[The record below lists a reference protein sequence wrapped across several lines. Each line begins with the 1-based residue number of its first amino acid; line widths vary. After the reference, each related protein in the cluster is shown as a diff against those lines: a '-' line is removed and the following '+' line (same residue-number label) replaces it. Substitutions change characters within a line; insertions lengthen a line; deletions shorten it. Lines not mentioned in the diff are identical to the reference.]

1 MSRDK
6 TWVSVDKI
14 LRNVHLVKNKLFSII
29 VSKKEKTKLFSIVN
43 YDMYGTRNWMTY
55 VYDDLI

>member
-29 VSKKEKTKLFSIVN
+29 VSQKKEKEKEKKEGYSL
-43 YDMYGTRNWMTY
+43 
-55 VYDDLI
+55 

>member
-29 VSKKEKTKLFSIVN
+29 VSKKEKKKFSIVN